1 MNQITKKST
10 WLLYNPEE
18 YNIKKFIGE
27 KVGDKVKKKD
37 ISLLENKGLSNQFVC
52 FYPNI
57 LIEFVEKT
65 KMVFDRPITVFE
77 GRIEFNS
84 EIIKNK
90 IDKIIDEYKISFLL
104 FEPKSQMIEQNKY
117 NKEAKKPSFQSHKKH
132 RNKK

>member
-1 MNQITKKST
+1 
-10 WLLYNPEE
+10 
-18 YNIKKFIGE
+18 
-27 KVGDKVKKKD
+27 
-37 ISLLENKGLSNQFVC
+37 
-52 FYPNI
+52 
-57 LIEFVEKT
+57 
-65 KMVFDRPITVFE
+65 MVFDRPITVFE